1 MAMKSWSAGDKVLA
15 ADLNANFL
23 GAQQN
28 LGYGTSGEAFSIGQ
42 ALYVK
47 ASDSRLY
54 KAVGTGDESTYS
66 FVGLAASAST
76 GAAQAVTFAKAG
88 GQIELSAL
96 TAGAYYYI
104 TDTAGTIG
112 TTPGTRFA
120 KIGQALSTTT
130 FRIIEPKFIRRG
142 TAVMSSVTTFVQ
154 TCGFYPAHVEIR
166 CGVVGQGGRIGGIS
180 IGDDTNNCV
189 FQVPGNSTTG
199 STPYDASLA
208 WKVYDDLGDKNNG
221 TVSAK
226 SATGFTLNCTLHTLD
241 ATVQWVAYN

>member
-28 LGYGTSGEAFSIGQ
+28 LGYGTSGEAFSVGQ

-47 ASDSRLY
+47 ASDGRLY

-88 GQIELSAL
+88 GMIELSSL
-96 TAGAYYYI
+96 TAGSYYYI
-104 TDTAGTIG
+104 TDTAGTID
-112 TTPGTRFA
+112 TTPGTRYA

-130 FRIIEPKFIRRG
+130 FRIIEPRFVRKG
-142 TAVMSSVTTFVQ
+142 TVSITATGDYAVTT
-154 TCGFYPAHVEIR
+154 GFYPARIR
-166 CGVVGQGGRIGGIS
+166 ILGARSATASQGSVGSDTNECTRWGQGASAPSSSYVSDKAFSIS
-180 IGDDTNNCV
+180 SDVANT
-189 FQVPGNSTTG
+189 
-199 STPYDASLA
+199 
-208 WKVYDDLGDKNNG
+208 WG

-226 SATGFTLNCTLHTLD
+226 SATGFTLNC
-241 ATVQWVAYN
+241 ATYGVANAYVMWEAMN